1 MEYLKSLALAFV
13 LLLAVDAFYLQMI
26 GGYAMRMF
34 RIIQGSPV
42 VFNYVAAAVVYAALA
57 YLVTLP
63 SLNTTL
69 KAAAMGGAVY
79 AVYDFTNLAIFKDYT
94 PTFAVMDTLWGA
106 TLFAIVRTLHGK
118 LERRL
123 DA

>member
-1 MEYLKSLALAFV
+1 MSYAASFALAFV
-13 LLLAVDAFYLQMI
+13 LLLLVDAVYLRII
-26 GGYAMRMF
+26 GGPAIRMF
-34 RIIQGSPV
+34 QIIQGSPV
-42 VFNYVAAAVVYAALA
+42 VFNYAAAAVVYVALA

-63 SLNTTL
+63 SLTTTL

-79 AVYDFTNLAIFKDYT
+79 AVYDFTNLAVFKDYT
-94 PTFAVMDTLWGA
+94 LQFALMDTLWGA

-123 DA
+123 DF